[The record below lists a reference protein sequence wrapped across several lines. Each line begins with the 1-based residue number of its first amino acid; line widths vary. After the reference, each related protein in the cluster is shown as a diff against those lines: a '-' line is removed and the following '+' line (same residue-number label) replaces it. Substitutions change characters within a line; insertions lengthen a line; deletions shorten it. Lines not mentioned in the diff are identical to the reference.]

1 MHGRS
6 NTGRG
11 DSSGNRSGGG
21 HHNHNRNAGQH
32 SSSGS
37 SSNSGGNQRRNPR
50 VHTFDSNGPDVRIR
64 GNAYQINE
72 KYVTLARDA
81 NSAGDR
87 VLAESYL
94 QHAEHYQRLI
104 NEMTEEF
111 GQQHYSQ
118 PQQPQQSQQQQP
130 QQEQHSQQVQPHS
143 SQDYSQQPQP
153 AQPSHQQPRHQ
164 HSQPQQHR
172 RVAETV
178 QPAVEESETD
188 GLNDLDQSF
197 LVGPRRGLP
206 PRETQQPVV
215 AQRPRRQAAAAPV
228 ERPKSNGH
236 AVEEPVAEGQSMGE
250 QVDTEMA
257 AAAPVR
263 QPRPRY
269 PRPQK
274 EPDAV

>member
-6 NTGRG
+6 NTGRSDNG
-11 DSSGNRSGGG
+11 GNRSGGG
-21 HHNHNRNAGQH
+21 HHSHNRSAGQH
-32 SSSGS
+32 SSS
-37 SSNSGGNQRRNPR
+37 SNSGSNQRRNPR

-118 PQQPQQSQQQQP
+118 PQQHQQSQQQP
-130 QQEQHSQQVQPHS
+130 QQEQHSQHSQQVQPQS

-153 AQPSHQQPRHQ
+153 AQPSQQQQRHQ

-178 QPAVEESETD
+178 QPAVEDSETD

-215 AQRPRRQAAAAPV
+215 AQRPRRQATAPV

-236 AVEEPVAEGQSMGE
+236 AVEETSAEGHIEGNIE
-250 QVDTEMA
+250 TETA